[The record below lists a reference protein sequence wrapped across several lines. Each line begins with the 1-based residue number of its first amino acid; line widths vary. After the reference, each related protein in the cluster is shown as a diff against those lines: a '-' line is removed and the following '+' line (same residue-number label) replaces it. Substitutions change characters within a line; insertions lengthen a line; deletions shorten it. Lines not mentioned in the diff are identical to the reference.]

1 VEAVVRQR
9 VVNDAVG
16 GEPLVLVGDPASGAL
31 RVYRRGARRFAP
43 GSRPEE
49 LRDESG
55 VLWTVTEDALQP
67 PPETAAP
74 PLPRF
79 PAHQSFWFGWYA
91 FFPHT
96 EVFGEGGAS

>member
-1 VEAVVRQR
+1 
-9 VVNDAVG
+9 
-16 GEPLVLVGDPASGAL
+16 
-31 RVYRRGARRFAP
+31 
-43 GSRPEE
+43 